1 MPWIWNSIF
10 HGFLQASFF
19 SQQKSWK
26 QSVTILLIFQTRE
39 EVRETL
45 DNELRA
51 FAADLELSAAENIA
65 WNHREFQVRYMCLSE
80 EIKIGDYF
88 LRVLL
93 EESQDK
99 LCFQRPYDFF
109 NDLYHRFLTSQ
120 RSDMRC
126 ICLQAMT
133 IVYRKCHEI
142 IGAFS
147 DTQFIFQNLEK
158 TNERTERDRL
168 VQFVEV
174 LMNNEKNAKL
184 LLDCNGIKI
193 LIELLTLSHLH
204 TTRAT
209 VPLQSNLI
217 EASPEMNAASSE
229 KEWYYTLADNKKQG
243 PVSFDDVKELHSK
256 GTFDSKTKFWAQGME
271 GWKTMRNVS
280 QLKWAVL
287 ATDQPV
293 MNESE
298 LCVTVLNILNKICSL
313 YSSRDVSGNDNDD
326 DMTIPHMQMS
336 VKKEFLIQEFLIQ
349 WIPDIKNP
357 LKSMRI
363 LVPNANL
370 ILFKTRIYIVS
381 GIHGTILL

>member
-1 MPWIWNSIF
+1 M
-10 HGFLQASFF
+10 
-19 SQQKSWK
+19 
-26 QSVTILLIFQTRE
+26 TILLIFQTRE

-65 WNHREFQVRYMCLSE
+65 WNHREFQVRYICLSE

-229 KEWYYTLADNKKQG
+229 KEWYYTLTDNKKQG

-336 VKKEFLIQEFLIQ
+336 VKKELLIQSFLIQ
-349 WIPDIKNP
+349 WIPDIRNP

-370 ILFKTRIYIVS
+370 IFFKPAYIS
-381 GIHGTILL
+381 YPGSTAPFNSKNFTLNKMSAELLS